1 VHAHLA
7 LLLHDLHD
15 VDRGALPRLDAGLE
29 RLAPGRR
36 LVRRTVWAR
45 LILASWGGTA
55 LPGSR
60 SGLARP
66 TDGAR
71 RRVDL
76 HASEPAVLADQQL
89 VEEPVRVDLQPAGD
103 DLPAELLLGRG
114 DGLRKANLGG
124 CERRS

>member
-1 VHAHLA
+1 
-7 LLLHDLHD
+7 
-15 VDRGALPRLDAGLE
+15 
-29 RLAPGRR
+29 
-36 LVRRTVWAR
+36 
-45 LILASWGGTA
+45 

-76 HASEPAVLADQQL
+76 HASEPGVLADQQL

-114 DGLRKANLGG
+114 DGLRKADLGG
-124 CERRS
+124 GDRGDLPGLDLLLGLRSGGPDRPAEANPAGERDEPGEALLASWRP